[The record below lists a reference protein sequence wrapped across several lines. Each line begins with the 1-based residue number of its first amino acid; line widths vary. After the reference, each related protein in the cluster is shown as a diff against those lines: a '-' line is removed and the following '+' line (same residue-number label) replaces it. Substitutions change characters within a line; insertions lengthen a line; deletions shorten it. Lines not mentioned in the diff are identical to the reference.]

1 MATRGSRFLRTEPPT
16 TVVGVVLVLVT
27 VAAATGLVYPLKHLA
42 PAVSLGVVYLLG
54 VLLVSTF
61 AGLRLGLLASLLSA
75 AAFNFFHIPP
85 VHRFTIADSQN
96 WVALAAF
103 VVVAAVA
110 SSLADLARSRAREA
124 EQRRR
129 EADLAADLARV
140 LLGAGEREQ
149 ALREAGDLVAAS
161 IGANGISIDPET
173 GVLHLSGPLEP
184 DRRQRL
190 DDRIAPAVEALVAVA
205 RQRDALQTE
214 AVETAALRHSDD
226 LKTALLRTVSHD
238 LRSPLTA
245 IVTAGHALLSA
256 DLAPDEREELAH
268 AVVAEGERLS
278 RLIDKLL
285 DLSRLQA
292 GAAPPNIADVALDD
306 VLEAATERVPEHAEL
321 RLGAELPLIRGDA
334 AQLER
339 AFANLVEN
347 AVKHA
352 QGRPVQIRARV
363 VGQRLVV
370 RIVDQGRG
378 IPEAERARIFE
389 PFYRGRQAT
398 PGSGSGLG
406 LAIAKGFVEA
416 NGGTL
421 TVESYPGQGTSFVVT
436 FPLEQAAT
444 VPAAG

>member
-1 MATRGSRFLRTEPPT
+1 METSSTRFLRTERPNPA
-16 TVVGVVLVLVT
+16 VGLALVI
-27 VAAATGLVYPLKHLA
+27 VAVGLSTLLVYPLKQVA
-42 PAVSLGVVYLLG
+42 PPVSLGVVYLLG

-61 AGLRLGLLASLLSA
+61 AGLRAGLLASLLSA

-85 VHRFTIADSQN
+85 TGRFTIADSQN

-110 SSLADLARSRAREA
+110 STLADVARSRAREA
-124 EQRRR
+124 EMRRR

-140 LLGAGEREQ
+140 LLGADEREEALEQ
-149 ALREAGDLVAAS
+149 AGRLVAAS
-161 IGANGISIDPET
+161 IGVRDARIDAET
-173 GVLHLSGPLEP
+173 GELEVIGDLTP
-184 DRRQRL
+184 EDDERL
-190 DDRIAPAVEALVAVA
+190 RERIMPAVAALVAVA
-205 RQRDALQTE
+205 RQRDTLQAE
-214 AVETAALRHSDD
+214 AVETSALRQSEA

-245 IVTAGHALLSA
+245 IVTAGHALLSRDLQPDDRE
-256 DLAPDEREELAH
+256 DLAR
-268 AVVAEGERLS
+268 AVVDEGERLS
-278 RLIDKLL
+278 RMIEKLL

-292 GAAPPNIADVALDD
+292 GAAAPNVADLALED
-306 VLEAATERVPEHAEL
+306 VLEAAIERVPEHAEL
-321 RLGAELPLIRGDA
+321 RLGDELPLIRGDG

-339 AFANLVEN
+339 AFANLIEN

-352 QGRPVQIRARV
+352 QGRRVQVRGRV
-363 VGQRLVV
+363 VGSRLIV

-378 IPEAERARIFE
+378 ISPAEAAHIFE
-389 PFYRGRQAT
+389 PFYRGKQAT

-421 TVESYPGQGTSFVVT
+421 AVESVPGQGTSFVVT
-436 FPLEQAAT
+436 FPLSKAAS
-444 VPAAG
+444 VPA